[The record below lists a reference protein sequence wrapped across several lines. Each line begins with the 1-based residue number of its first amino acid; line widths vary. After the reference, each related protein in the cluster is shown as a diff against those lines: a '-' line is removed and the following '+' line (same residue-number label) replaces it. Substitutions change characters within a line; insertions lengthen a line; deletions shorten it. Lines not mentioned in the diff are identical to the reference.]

1 MPKRKEWPRCHRKS
15 SWQERQ
21 SRLSRATDR
30 EVAESQGER
39 EPHLGE
45 RGGSERGYEER
56 VDSTM
61 TEVGFKGGEEGQA
74 RRASL
79 EEEEA

>member
-1 MPKRKEWPRCHRKS
+1 MSEGRTLARKGD
-15 SWQERQ
+15 Q
-21 SRLSRATDR
+21 SEDMKKK
-30 EVAESQGER
+30 
-39 EPHLGE
+39 
-45 RGGSERGYEER
+45 R

-61 TEVGFKGGEEGQA
+61 TEGGFKGGEEGQA